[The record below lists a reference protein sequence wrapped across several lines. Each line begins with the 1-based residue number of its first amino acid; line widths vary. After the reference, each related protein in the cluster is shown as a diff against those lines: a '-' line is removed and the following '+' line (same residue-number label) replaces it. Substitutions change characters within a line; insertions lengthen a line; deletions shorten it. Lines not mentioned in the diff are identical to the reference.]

1 MAESK
6 NVKIPLALFERIIN
20 LLQCW
25 DTDGY
30 DEFIQDD
37 LYDVICLLLKK
48 RQSLELRQDFAK
60 IVNAPDE
67 DSRDQAR
74 MCYLQRKREI
84 YGRET

>member
-20 LLQCW
+20 LLLCW

-37 LYDVICLLLKK
+37 LYDVIYLLLKK
-48 RQSLELRQDFAK
+48 RKSFELRNDFAK
-60 IVNAPDE
+60 IVNALDE

-74 MCYLQRKREI
+74 MRYLQRKREV
-84 YGRET
+84 YGVGT